1 MLRSVPM
8 KRLSAVVLERD
19 QRAVLRALGRLGVLH
34 LIRTPAGLETAP
46 LPPVDRSAALRRC
59 DELLARIDNLCR
71 RLDIQLPAEG
81 AAEPPEMSLDRIDA
95 ALRPVERQ
103 VNELLHD
110 EQQLRQRLGQVA
122 AVQRQVMPFES
133 LDVPLDMLGGSTFLH
148 FAIGSLPAEG
158 LEAVKG
164 RVGPNVLLLPLPET
178 EEGLRPVVAITSSRA
193 KADLESTLQEAGFE
207 RATFCGEEGATAAT
221 LARDSRHE
229 RERVESLLAEAR
241 EGIAAFRPEAVATLG
256 ELHRAIVTE
265 RCILGAQQE
274 FPRTEQTIL
283 VRGWAP
289 AKAVPEARA
298 ALHEA
303 TGGRFALTTQDPREL
318 PDEEVPVLLGH
329 SWILRPFEMIVSG
342 YGLPRYTE
350 LEPTLFVAVSYVLMF
365 GMMFGDAGH
374 GAVLVLLG
382 LGMILGVK
390 AQKIKDIGVLVALAG
405 LSSVVFGLLYGE
417 CFGFNEAHGWPLP
430 ALWREPLAGD
440 GAMALMA
447 TSIGIGIAMI
457 SLGLVLNM
465 INKFRH
471 GDVVG
476 ALLDKFGVAGAVFYW
491 GVLALA
497 AKYAVVTEMGLFW
510 AALVAVV
517 AVPLA
522 AIVLK
527 EPLEF
532 VLARRPGHK
541 KHGHEAEGTS
551 MLEAVLGSLVGAFE
565 AVIAYT
571 ANTIS
576 FIRLA
581 AYAMSHAA
589 ILMAT
594 FAIAVQVGSWV
605 PGPGGTALW
614 VLVIILGNVMAI
626 LLEGLVALVQAV
638 RLEYYEF
645 FGKFLSGS
653 GRAFEPFRISA
664 GGQGFSAQQ

>member
-1 MLRSVPM
+1 MR
-8 KRLSAVVLERD
+8 RLSAVVLERD

-34 LIRTPAGLETAP
+34 LIRTEAGPETAP
-46 LPPVDRSAALRRC
+46 LPPVDRSAALGRC
-59 DELLARIDNLCR
+59 DELLALIDGLGR
-71 RLDIQLPAEG
+71 RLEIELPAET
-81 AAEPPEMSLDRIDA
+81 AAEPPEMTLDGIDTT
-95 ALRPVERQ
+95 LRPVERQ
-103 VNELLHD
+103 ANELLHD

-122 AVQRQVMPFES
+122 AVQQQVLPFES
-133 LDVPLDMLGGSTFLH
+133 LDVPLDVLGGSTFLH

-164 RVGPNVLLLPLPET
+164 RVGANVLLLPLPET
-178 EEGLRPVVAITSSRA
+178 EEGRRPVVAITSSRA
-193 KADLESTLQEAGFE
+193 KAALESALQDGGFE
-207 RATFCGEEGATAAT
+207 RATFCAEKGATAAS
-221 LARDSRHE
+221 LARDSREE
-229 RERVESLLAEAR
+229 RRRLESQLAKAR
-241 EGIAAFRPEAVATLG
+241 EALADFRPGAATTLG
-256 ELHRAIVTE
+256 ELRCAIVAE
-265 RCILGAQQE
+265 RSILGAQQE

-289 AKAVPEARA
+289 VGRVSDARA
-298 ALHEA
+298 ALQKV
-303 TGGRFALTTQDPREL
+303 TGGRFILTTQDPREL

-329 SWILRPFEMIVSG
+329 SWLLRPFGMIVSG
-342 YGLPRYTE
+342 YGLPQYTE

-374 GAVLVLLG
+374 GAVVALGGLGAILLGKSTKVKDVGVLL
-382 LGMILGVK
+382 
-390 AQKIKDIGVLVALAG
+390 ALAG

-417 CFGFNEAHGWPLP
+417 CFGFNAEHGWPLP
-430 ALWREPLAGD
+430 ALWREPLAGN
-440 GAMALMA
+440 GVMALMA

-465 INKFRH
+465 INRFRH

-497 AKYAVVTEMGLFW
+497 AKYAAVTEMGLFW

-532 VLARRPGHK
+532 VLARSPGRRHK
-541 KHGHEAEGTS
+541 RHGHEAQGTS
-551 MLEAVLGSLVGAFE
+551 MFEAVLGSLVEAFE

-594 FAIAVQVGSWV
+594 FAVAAQVSQWV
-605 PGPGGTALW
+605 EGPGGTALW
-614 VLVIILGNVMAI
+614 VLVIIMGNVMAI